1 VLFQIASQLIGWK
14 DGESSLL
21 VDPEEIGTL
30 ERAIGLN
37 DEANSVDELYLD
49 GEPSPSAWQDLVASP
64 SRASAQREL
73 RAAVQT
79 SEARFRATS

>member
-1 VLFQIASQLIGWK
+1 LIGWK
-14 DGESSLL
+14 DGESNLL
-21 VDPEEIGTL
+21 VDPDEIGTL

-64 SRASAQREL
+64 SRASMQREL
-73 RAAVQT
+73 KAAVQA
-79 SEARFRATS
+79 SEARFHAAS

>member
-1 VLFQIASQLIGWK
+1 MASQLIGYK

-21 VDPEEIGTL
+21 VDPDEISIL
-30 ERAIGLN
+30 ERAISLN
-37 DEANSVDELYLD
+37 DEANSVDELYPD

-64 SRASAQREL
+64 SRASVQREL

-79 SEARFRATS
+79 SEARFRAASQ